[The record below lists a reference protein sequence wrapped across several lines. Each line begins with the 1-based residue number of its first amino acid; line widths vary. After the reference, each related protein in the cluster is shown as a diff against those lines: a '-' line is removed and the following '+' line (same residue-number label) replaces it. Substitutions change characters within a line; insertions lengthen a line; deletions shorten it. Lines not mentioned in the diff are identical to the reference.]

1 MRWNA
6 RSAATGRSFVAA
18 LILAAF
24 LIGTTPAM
32 ARDHTL
38 RLATWGSPS
47 APQVSAFVA
56 AFTKFVHE
64 GSHGAITVQHFPA
77 GSLVKEQVAPQSVET
92 RVADISLATIG
103 SLATIAPAAAAMATV
118 FFRPPETRFEAAVG
132 PGTPLFK
139 ALDEGLEK
147 RGMRLLAILDNGP
160 PMVISRRGM
169 TTPEAFKGRAIRA
182 YDRLSAEIIRE
193 LGAAPST
200 LSVSDVYPALERGTV
215 EGALGGLQGMT
226 GLREYEVAKHLLDP
240 NGLFSV
246 GVTVYVMSAAALAE
260 LPKSLQTV
268 VIDSGHRAG
277 TVANKAII
285 ASFKDDLARMREH
298 GVTVTTL
305 EPGSPSYQAF
315 AQALEPMAKAE
326 QKKYPA
332 ALVQEVLRAS
342 Q

>member
-1 MRWNA
+1 M
-6 RSAATGRSFVAA
+6 ATGFGTGTRAA
-18 LILAAF
+18 LTLAA
-24 LIGTTPAM
+24 LLLGCVPAM

-56 AFTKFVHE
+56 AFTRFVHE
-64 GSHGAITVQHFPA
+64 GSQGTITVQHFPA
-77 GSLVKEQVAPQSVET
+77 GSLVKEQVVPQSVET

-103 SLATIAPAAAAMATV
+103 SLATIAPAAAAMDTV
-118 FFRPPETRFEAAVG
+118 FFRPPEAGFEAAVG

-139 ALDEGLEK
+139 TLDEGLAK
-147 RGMRLLAILDNGP
+147 RGMRLLAVLDNGP
-160 PMVISRRGM
+160 PMVISRRAM
-169 TTPEAFKGRAIRA
+169 TTPQAFKGRTIRA

-193 LGAAPST
+193 LGGAPST

-226 GLREYEVAKHLLDP
+226 GLREYEVARHLLDP

-246 GVTVYVMSAAALAE
+246 GVTVYVISAAALAE
-260 LPKSLQTV
+260 LPGSLRKV
-268 VIDSGHRAG
+268 VIDAGYRAG

-285 ASFKDDLARMREH
+285 ASFKDDLSRMRDH

-305 EPGSPSYQAF
+305 EPGSAAYQAF
-315 AQALEPMAKAE
+315 AQALEPMAQAE

-332 ALVQEVLRAS
+332 ALVHEVLRAN